1 MATFS
6 KSGLFLWLLPFV
18 LLVEPV
24 FADVT
29 IPGPDTTADAP
40 ATLPAPAVD
49 IAFPHEGEV
58 VDTPKVAF
66 ALTFQQD
73 LAIDANSVAIQQA
86 GRTLRTQCRS
96 TEGGAVCVL
105 DEPLEEGEVAVEVSA
120 ADGVG
125 NLLAPTTRTFV
136 VDPTFAMDW
145 TPEGEESET
154 TSEESAEP
162 EGTEITYTP
171 IASPRG
177 IHPEKVY
184 HAASD
189 IDHVDTS
196 SGNLSLRVPLG
207 QSYSVGPFISYQFTL
222 NYNSNIWNH
231 IETGCPPTGCP
242 SPLKPITFA
251 LPSVSQNAGLGWEMH
266 FGRLFAPSPP
276 SEMDSFQKKR
286 WPNLSVAPFD
296 AGQRWMYVAPDGGV
310 HHLFDLAGRNVGTA
324 NQPIRYTKDGSY
336 LRMRQINGS
345 LMHIEFPD
353 GRISE
358 FEKTNSAAGTLF
370 CGGNAGNQ
378 NATGCWRFKGQKD
391 AYGNRMSV
399 TYSING
405 SLETWNVSDSTGRV
419 HYLTFNR
426 SDNLTGGGDGG
437 TIPPFTTAE
446 GDEWGDPVRVLT
458 KVDLAAFGGSRA
470 VYNLSYHNER
480 ISRGCPHDEDG
491 QLPSSTY
498 TQRMPFL
505 DQISQPAGTQ
515 PWRFDYVSGSAN
527 LCSYFT
533 GRLDEVTLPTRG
545 KVQYQWAINKWDTP
559 TRCSY
564 ENDPDAEF
572 FNRST
577 GIFKRKEV
585 DAGGQVK
592 GTWTYTSQLFPPQD
606 QLVRSGSGCTRAT
619 YRETEVS
626 SPAGYDGVY
635 KKIKFFSSVTIGPEV
650 PNSGTPISNWQVTD
664 NGLPLV
670 KAIRISSTGVPG
682 GGNDTNRRFLSRRTF
697 ECLAAASGGCAP
709 KRDIWVRYASE
720 WRPCS
725 KLLGDGP
732 GCYKSNP
739 MRTAQHTRYQDD
751 SNRYTD
757 LLHVWPDGAGH
768 FEKSTLTDNF
778 AGPLNTRTTETLYGA
793 TGSTR
798 LVINP
803 TTGYVNVGTPSSYL
817 PNPPAPWIL
826 TPTSRM
832 SVTENG
838 RTYTQ
843 DHVFNNKGSLTCI
856 RKRKNAG
863 AQGSNDQVVKL
874 TLGTAV
880 GTNAGL
886 PVTEIVAGGDQ
897 ASLGSGACNVSAGTS
912 AGSKYQFDH
921 VYQDYSLKSTRIGT
935 FPYRYRADIDQNTG
949 LPTATYSPAD
959 LQTTY
964 QFDALSRP
972 TRITPSQGNNPPHGE
987 AATWITY
994 SNPSNGDPSI
1004 TTQRLDGGSILTSDV
1019 VTYDWNGRPIRERT
1033 QRPTS
1038 PNTST
1043 QSEVRTLYDPAGRV
1057 ERVTTLQNSPSSI
1070 GLATVYSQYDAFDRP
1085 KRIVRPDGTD
1095 ETRSYLGVRQSNS
1108 TVRVRTS
1115 ETGSTTSTTTTT
1127 LDAQGRT
1134 VKIGNPIYSTS
1145 STYDPAGNMLSVTR
1159 QGGGQSQTRS
1169 YGYDGRGFLLSEN
1182 LPEIDG
1188 VVTYTRDAFGLV
1200 RKKSS
1205 GPFNLTYVYD
1215 NAGRLTQLKDTF
1227 GGRVWKEWQW
1237 GTSNQGNNLA
1247 KGQLIRAVRH
1257 NYPYGVDWSVVETYA
1272 YAGIGGRQSEKTSQI
1287 QWPANP
1293 VADRYGTYFSTNFTY
1308 DPLGNL
1314 SALTYPRCL
1323 PTPQNGQNRC
1333 TDGTG
1338 DQTAPAH
1345 TLNHTYSSGMHWR
1358 AQSTLGPWAQATYHP
1373 NLQLATLDYKNE
1385 IQGVFDQGT
1394 HGMNR
1399 GRRYRY
1405 LKDGVVRFG
1414 NGFMEYDGA
1423 GNLWQIGGDRYV
1435 YDKASRLMM
1444 GTVVNAPGFNRK
1456 EEYTYDAF
1464 DNIETMRRDGGAWQ
1478 IYNIQTSKNRLIGNN
1493 DIVYN
1498 GAGHML
1504 EVGPYSGGHPRYEME
1519 YDPYGMQTRFV
1530 SRETSTPIEHLYLY
1544 GPNDRRLV
1552 TYNTAT
1558 GEREFKLR
1566 GLGDEVLRE
1575 YSVTGWGS
1583 AVNGQGGEGWVHV
1596 KDFLYGPEG
1605 VFATRTRAGNDTYL
1619 HKDHLG
1625 TPRLLT
1631 DDDGDEVGRH
1641 DYYPFGLE
1649 IPRSGQA
1656 DEPTKKY
1663 TGHERDPN
1671 GRADYMLGRT
1681 YLYPFMRFAT
1691 PDPARDGWSL
1701 YAYTGNNPV
1710 NYVDPDGEVVET
1722 LWDAANV
1729 AMGFD
1734 SLVDNLSEGNYLA
1747 ASLDAAGLVVDLA
1760 ATTLPAVP
1768 GGAGTLIKAGR
1779 AADRLGDGVQASRHA
1794 ERTTDSAQIARRG
1807 DLSGNPRFVAGEN
1820 AHQVIDTSTTP
1831 AGRYIQ
1837 PDGSATDILQ
1847 SRDHPGLEAFDSR
1860 THTHDATRH
1869 VNPSDPS
1876 RSNLRLNRE
1885 PRPVSPEDVKN
1896 ILDGKATRGKPRG
1909 RS

>member
-1 MATFS
+1 MSPRSSTR
-6 KSGLFLWLLPFV
+6 LLPWV
-18 LLVEPV
+18 LLFGLAALAPPV
-24 FADVT
+24 FAEL
-29 IPGPDTTADAP
+29 IGNDT
-40 ATLPAPAVD
+40 AVD
-49 IAFPHEGEV
+49 IAFPHEGEI

-73 LAIDANSVAIQQA
+73 LAIDAASVAIQQA
-86 GRTLRTQCRS
+86 GRTLRTQCRA

-125 NLLAPTTRTFV
+125 NLLAPTTRNFV
-136 VDPTFAMDW
+136 VDPTFAIDW
-145 TPEGEESET
+145 TPEGEST
-154 TSEESAEP
+154 GSKNEESAEP

-189 IDHVDTS
+189 IDHVDTA

-276 SEMDSFQKKR
+276 SQMDSFQKKR
-286 WPNLSVAPFD
+286 WPNLGVDPFD

-324 NQPIRYTKDGSY
+324 NQPIRYSKDGSY
-336 LRMRQINGS
+336 LRMRQVNGS

-358 FEKTNSAAGTLF
+358 FEKTNSAAGTIF

-399 TYSING
+399 NYSILG
-405 SLETWNVSDSTGRV
+405 SEETWTVSDSTGRV
-419 HYLTFNR
+419 HKLIFDR
-426 SDNLTGGGDGG
+426 SDNWTAGGDGG
-437 TIPPFTTAE
+437 SGPFTTAE

-505 DQISQPAGTQ
+505 DQISLDPVSLPATMQ
-515 PWRFDYVSGSAN
+515 PWRFDYISGSSN

-585 DAGGQVK
+585 DAGGSVV
-592 GTWTYTSQLFPPQD
+592 GTWTYTSDLFPPQE

-619 YRETEVS
+619 YRQTDVS

-635 KKIKFFSSVTIGPEV
+635 KMTRFFNAVTVGPRT
-650 PNSGTPISNWQVTD
+650 PSSGTPISNWQVSD

-670 KAIRISSTGVPG
+670 KAIRISDDNVPG
-682 GGNDTNRRFLSRRTF
+682 GGNNTNRRFLSRRIFQCTVG
-697 ECLAAASGGCAP
+697 GGCAP
-709 KRDIWVRYASE
+709 QRDVWVRYASE

-863 AQGSNDQVVKL
+863 AQGPNDQVVKL
-874 TLGTAV
+874 EMGGAV
-880 GTNAGL
+880 GVNAGL

-921 VYQDYSLKSTRIGT
+921 VYQDYSLKSSRIGT

-987 AATWITY
+987 AATWVTY
-994 SNPSNGDPSI
+994 SNPSNADPFI
-1004 TTQRLDGGSILTSDV
+1004 TTERRDGGSILTSAV
-1019 VTYDWNGRPIRERT
+1019 VTYDWNGRPTRERT
-1033 QRPTS
+1033 RRPTG
-1038 PNTST
+1038 PTSFD
-1043 QSEVRTLYDPAGRV
+1043 QSEVRTLYDPAGRI
-1057 ERVTTLQNSPSSI
+1057 ERTTTRQKSSDFYI
-1070 GLATVYSQYDAFDRP
+1070 DKATVYSQYDAFDRP

-1145 STYDPAGNMLSVTR
+1145 STYDPAGNTLSVTR
-1159 QGGGQSQTRS
+1159 QGGGQNQTRS

-1188 VVTYTRDAFGLV
+1188 AVTYTRDAFGLV

-1293 VADRYGTYFSTNFTY
+1293 VADRYGTYFSTAFTY

-1333 TDGTG
+1333 G
-1338 DQTAPAH
+1338 DAANDHTAPAH
-1345 TLNHTYSSGMHWR
+1345 TLNHTYSSGVHWR
-1358 AQSTLGPWAQATYHP
+1358 AQSTLGPSAQATYHP
-1373 NLQLATLDYKNE
+1373 NLQLATLTYENG
-1385 IQGVFDQGT
+1385 IQGIFDQGT
-1394 HGMNR
+1394 NGLNR

-1405 LKDGVVRFG
+1405 LKDGTERFNTG
-1414 NGFMEYDGA
+1414 YMNYDGD

-1435 YDKASRLMM
+1435 YDKVSRLKM
-1444 GTVVNAPGFNRK
+1444 GTVVQALGSGRK

-1464 DNIETMRRDGGAWQ
+1464 DNIKTLRRDSGAWQ
-1478 IYNIQTSKNRLIGNN
+1478 SYNIQTSTNRLIGNN

-1530 SRETSTPIEHLYLY
+1530 SRETATPIEHLYLY

-1631 DDDGDEVGRH
+1631 DEHGDNVGRH

-1710 NYVDPDGEVVET
+1710 NYVDPDGRFTIVVTTNTESAGQVSSED
-1722 LWDAANV
+1722 LREGSSLAL
-1729 AMGFD
+1729 
-1734 SLVDNLSEGNYLA
+1734 SLVPGISDVKDFQEAITGVDLVTGEELSDGDRIITAVAAMVPIVGGKLVRELGEGALKNGDEVIEGASAA
-1747 ASLDAAGLVVDLA
+1747 ASNLTIGPKVEKQLEARGWTVGSINEAVAQGEQFNAVNKA
-1760 ATTLPAVP
+1760 NGNSATRYVHP
-1768 GGAGTLIKAGR
+1768 GNGQS
-1779 AADRLGDGVQASRHA
+1779 V
-1794 ERTTDSAQIARRG
+1794 
-1807 DLSGNPRFVAGEN
+1807 
-1820 AHQVIDTSTTP
+1820 VIDNATGEVIHVGGP
-1831 AGRYIQ
+1831 GFKY
-1837 PDGSATDILQ
+1837 GSESGDI
-1847 SRDHPGLEAFDSR
+1847 
-1860 THTHDATRH
+1860 
-1869 VNPSDPS
+1869 
-1876 RSNLRLNRE
+1876 
-1885 PRPVSPEDVKN
+1885 
-1896 ILDGKATRGKPRG
+1896 
-1909 RS
+1909 